1 MRKKFPVKMM
11 VLLMSSVF
19 LSNGAMAAKLT
30 VEERLKLL
38 EKELAANKAELQST
52 KKEFREYKTNAENK
66 ARLAANSVAKDKPLV
81 VASSGTSSVNQVV
94 LAPVAQPATNTT
106 DGATS
111 AQQKPLTLAEV
122 SKFVKDDIGFSY
134 TGYFRSGWATADH
147 GAPKSYAI
155 GSLGRFGN
163 EHSGWFDLILSQKV
177 YAEGNKRVDAVIQ
190 LDGNVGMQYNS
201 AWFGEDAD
209 NENKLQF
216 SQMYVNTK
224 GFLPFAPEA
233 DFWVGKNTLPVY
245 EIQMLDWKSHRSEAA
260 GGVGIENWQLGVGKL
275 DVSLNREDVNARHA
289 LYNPRN
295 SSSPQ
300 NKHQVNTNA
309 IDIRYK
315 GIPLWDD
322 ATLSLIGKYAQANK
336 DNTQKNDESDGLS
349 YKLKDAWTAGVILR
363 QGLYNGGFNEF
374 TVQGASNAIASGF
387 ANISDANPTYSR
399 NGDYYGNHS
408 GNAFRVIS
416 QGEMYL
422 RDDVIMANALVY
434 SKGND
439 IYSYDTGANTDFD
452 SIRAVLRPAY
462 IWDKFNQ
469 TGVELA
475 YFNQTNKTNGVNYH
489 ESGYKT
495 TLYHALKVDTSILNS
510 RPEIR
515 FYGTYLKIEDN
526 GISKATFNDSKSDQF
541 SVGVQAEV
549 WW

>member
-11 VLLMSSVF
+11 VLLMSAAF

-30 VEERLKLL
+30 VEERLELL

-66 ARLAANSVAKDKPLV
+66 ARLAANSAAKDKPLV

-94 LAPVAQPATNTT
+94 LAPGVQPATNTT
-106 DGATS
+106 DTATS
-111 AQQKPLTLAEV
+111 VQQKPLTLAEV

-275 DVSLNREDVNARHA
+275 DVSLNREDVNARRFV
-289 LYNPRN
+289 YNDPKKDKN
-295 SSSPQ
+295 
-300 NKHQVNTNA
+300 QVNTNA
-309 IDIRYK
+309 VDIRYK

-336 DNTQKNDESDGLS
+336 RMCR
-349 YKLKDAWTAGVILR
+349 I
-363 QGLYNGGFNEF
+363 
-374 TVQGASNAIASGF
+374 
-387 ANISDANPTYSR
+387 
-399 NGDYYGNHS
+399 
-408 GNAFRVIS
+408 
-416 QGEMYL
+416 
-422 RDDVIMANALVY
+422 IMKSMVY
-434 SKGND
+434 RIN
-439 IYSYDTGANTDFD
+439 
-452 SIRAVLRPAY
+452 
-462 IWDKFNQ
+462 
-469 TGVELA
+469 
-475 YFNQTNKTNGVNYH
+475 
-489 ESGYKT
+489 
-495 TLYHALKVDTSILNS
+495 
-510 RPEIR
+510 
-515 FYGTYLKIEDN
+515 
-526 GISKATFNDSKSDQF
+526 
-541 SVGVQAEV
+541 
-549 WW
+549 

>member
-1 MRKKFPVKMM
+1 
-11 VLLMSSVF
+11 MSAAF

-30 VEERLKLL
+30 VEERLELL

-66 ARLAANSVAKDKPLV
+66 ARLTANSAPKDKPLV
-81 VASSGTSSVNQVV
+81 VASSGTSSVNQMV
-94 LAPVAQPATNTT
+94 LAPVVQPATNTT
-106 DGATS
+106 DAATS
-111 AQQKPLTLAEV
+111 TQQKPLTLAEV

-275 DVSLNREDVNARHA
+275 DVSLNREDVNARRFV
-289 LYNPRN
+289 YNDPKKDKN
-295 SSSPQ
+295 
-300 NKHQVNTNA
+300 QVNTNA
-309 IDIRYK
+309 VDIRYK

-336 DNTQKNDESDGLS
+336 SNVQNNNEIDGLS

-374 TVQGASNAIASGF
+374 TVQGASNSIASGF

-408 GNAFRVIS
+408 GNAFRAIS

-434 SKGND
+434 SQGND
-439 IYSYDTGANTDFD
+439 IYSYDTGAHTDFN

-475 YFNQTNKTNGVNYH
+475 YFNQTNKANGVNYH

-515 FYGTYLKIEDN
+515 FYGSYLKIEDN
-526 GISKATFNDSKSDQF
+526 DISKATFNDSKSDQF